1 MLWVVILSTISSKCI
16 PNIYIFAII
25 KKRKSGKQKHALV
38 AITKLP
44 YSDSQMCPM
53 SYQICSME
61 VSIVDRLKSE
71 NNTLYIVL
79 IAVYMVRALFLFLF
93 IYLLFT
99 THDTFMTSRLE
110 QQ

>member
-1 MLWVVILSTISSKCI
+1 
-16 PNIYIFAII
+16 
-25 KKRKSGKQKHALV
+25 
-38 AITKLP
+38 
-44 YSDSQMCPM
+44 
-53 SYQICSME
+53 ME

-79 IAVYMVRALFLFLF
+79 IVVYIVRALFLFLF

>member
-1 MLWVVILSTISSKCI
+1 
-16 PNIYIFAII
+16 
-25 KKRKSGKQKHALV
+25 
-38 AITKLP
+38 
-44 YSDSQMCPM
+44 MCPM

-61 VSIVDRLKSE
+61 ASIVDRLKSE

-79 IAVYMVRALFLFLF
+79 IVVYMVRALFLFLFLF